1 MAGLSAA
8 VQWLDNT
15 GFDSQVV
22 DFTANYFGSL
32 TFWRKEIGTKQF
44 CGSEASVCFLAWQ
57 PCCSSPGKLISWLV
71 PLQQQPE

>member
-8 VQWLDNT
+8 VQWLDHT

-44 CGSEASVCFLAWQ
+44 CGSEASVCFLAW
-57 PCCSSPGKLISWLV
+57 
-71 PLQQQPE
+71 